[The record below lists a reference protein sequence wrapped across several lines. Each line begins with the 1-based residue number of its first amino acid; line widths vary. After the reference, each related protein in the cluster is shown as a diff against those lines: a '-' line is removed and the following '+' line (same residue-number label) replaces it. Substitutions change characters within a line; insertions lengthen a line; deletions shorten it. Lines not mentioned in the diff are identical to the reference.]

1 MAVVSDR
8 RFRVGGIHCAGCVSR
23 IRGAL
28 ERLSGVDAV
37 VLGVEGDLVVRGSVE
52 VRGVEEAIV
61 ALGFS
66 CSEFVAAAER
76 AGKEAFGDDGRR
88 EVLEL
93 VLACVLFLPLM
104 AGTMLSHLGGL
115 HGWAWG
121 EGWIGALL
129 SGGIL
134 FGCAGRR
141 WVSVVRTLA
150 ARSLSMDVTVMA
162 GGLIAWG
169 VSLVG
174 VLRGGAVYFEAAAGI
189 VVVQMF
195 GRWMESRLRR
205 RAGAVVEELGRL
217 QPALVSVLS
226 AEGLSWM
233 AVDAVAVGERFV
245 VKAGERVPLD
255 GVVELGEASVDVG
268 WLTGESEPRRLMA
281 SVEVIAGA
289 MVLEGEVTVRS
300 TETVRSGTL
309 ERMRGLMRMA
319 EADDGRGHGW
329 VERWVA
335 GFSAGLLAVA
345 GATGLGWCL
354 MGGQPWD
361 VALMRAATVLVAG
374 CPCALGLA
382 VPMVYRVATGAGV
395 RRGLLI
401 GDAGRLAR
409 FGRVTEVIFDKTG
422 TLTEPL
428 ETVPEMELAEGWTE
442 REFWV
447 HAVGLEAISR
457 HPFAAAVRRVAAG
470 MGLSPVTFSRA
481 REVPGEGVEGEREGK
496 QWRLIRD
503 VGGWSRMEVSGVFVG
518 RARFSERMRLGVRE
532 VVRQLVSEGVGVH
545 LASGDVE
552 ERVLAVGEG
561 LGLAAE
567 RCHAG
572 MRPEDKLA
580 LCRRFRDCGG
590 VVAMVGDGVND
601 AAILRGADVGIAVGG
616 ASGVAR
622 VSAHVELLRPGL
634 GGVLEARALGQMMER
649 AVRQSLVFAVTYN
662 LLTVPLAAG
671 VFLGVTGWDFTPVQ
685 ASLAMAASSVSVV
698 ANALWWGHRFESG
711 RKE

>member
-1 MAVVSDR
+1 M
-8 RFRVGGIHCAGCVSR
+8 GCVSR

-28 ERLSGVDAV
+28 ERLSGVEAV

-52 VRGVEEAIV
+52 VRAVEEAVV

-93 VLACVLFLPLM
+93 VFACVLFLPLM
-104 AGTMLSHLGGL
+104 AGTMLSHLGGW

-121 EGWIGALL
+121 EGWIGTLL

-205 RAGAVVEELGRL
+205 RAGAAVEELGRL

-226 AEGLSWM
+226 AEGLRWVH
-233 AVDAVAVGERFV
+233 VDAVAVGERFV

-255 GVVELGEASVDVG
+255 GVVELGEASLDLG
-268 WLTGESEPRRLMA
+268 WLTGESEPRRLKA
-281 SVEVIAGA
+281 GVEVIAGA

-309 ERMRGLMRMA
+309 ERMAGLMRTA
-319 EADDGRGHGW
+319 EADDGRGRGW

-354 MGGQPWD
+354 IGGHPWD

-382 VPMVYRVATGAGV
+382 VPMVYRVAVGAGV

-401 GDAGRLAR
+401 SDAGRLAR
-409 FGRVTEVIFDKTG
+409 FGGVTEVIFDKTG

-428 ETVPEMELAEGWTE
+428 ETVPEVELAEGWGWTE
-442 REFWV
+442 REFWAN
-447 HAVGLEAISR
+447 AVGLEAVSR
-457 HPFAAAVRRVAAG
+457 HPFAQAARGVAAR
-470 MGLSPVTFSRA
+470 MGLSPVAFSGA

-496 QWRLIRD
+496 LWRLIRD

-518 RARFSERMRLGVRE
+518 RARFSERIRPGVQE
-532 VVRQLVSEGVGVH
+532 VIYKLVSESVRVR

-561 LGLAAE
+561 LGLGAE

-580 LCRRFRDCGG
+580 LCRRLRDGGG

-601 AAILRGADVGIAVGG
+601 AAILQSADIGIAVGG

-622 VSAHVELLRPGL
+622 VSAHVELLRQGL
-634 GGVLEARALGQMMER
+634 GGVLEARALGQMMEL
-649 AVRQSLVFAVTYN
+649 AVRQNLVFAVTYN

-685 ASLAMAASSVSVV
+685 ASLAMAASSLSVV
-698 ANALWWGHRFESG
+698 ANALWWGRRFGSE
-711 RKE
+711 KKA